1 MPSRP
6 VHHVRRQ
13 YNQLVATESIEDY
26 ALRYS
31 PASFRRWAPSIIG
44 NTLIGTNSA
53 LSYEAIGALL
63 LLDFGFGNAMW
74 AMIFAAVV
82 IFAVGVPICH
92 YSARYNID
100 MDLLTRAAGFGYVGS
115 TFTSLI
121 YASFTFIFLAVETAI
136 MAQAVELST
145 GIPLWLGYIICSV
158 IVIPVVFYGVTAI
171 NKFHLWTQPLWIGLL
186 IVPFYYVL
194 TREPGALDAL
204 THFGG
209 TVSQSSEFDLYHF
222 GIAAG
227 ISFSLIAQ
235 IGEQVDYL
243 RFMPE
248 RHEKNRKSWWLYMIS
263 GGPGWI
269 VIAFLKQ
276 VGGALLAAVAVLGGV
291 AIADAKEP
299 IQVFNTAFGY
309 AFEHP
314 QVALLV
320 SAIFVSVSELKVNVT
335 NAYAGSLAW
344 SNFFSRVTHSHP
356 GRVVWLLF
364 NCGIALLLMELD
376 LFAAMNSVLGM
387 YSNVAVAWI
396 CAVVADLAINKP
408 MGFSP
413 PLVEFKRA
421 HLYNVNPV
429 GVCSMVIASV
439 VSSCAFSGLL
449 GGYAE
454 AYSWLIAAVLAF
466 VLSPVIAILTKGRY
480 YIARESV
487 YSPRSD
493 QLVTCKVCDRQY
505 AEADAAYCPY
515 HNGSICSLCCTLESS
530 CHDQCKPTVKSLMDH
545 YRDGIH
551 TLVSIFARGPVRR
564 IRSDRI
570 ANFTLTLAVMM
581 GVIATVMWIPRP
593 DNLNV
598 LPPEVTAQLHAYAYR
613 IFFALCVLASL
624 ITWWIVL
631 ANESRD
637 IAEQELREVTHRAE
651 AASQAKSIFL
661 ANVSH
666 EIRTPMNAVLTFSY
680 LGQRSEE
687 SQKQHQYFAKIAMA
701 ANSLLEI
708 INDLLD
714 LSKIEANKLELNP
727 QPFSLSQMLEGIES
741 VVGQRA
747 RDKGLDFSIHIS
759 AGVPDVLVGDNLRL
773 GQILTNLG
781 GNATKFTETGRI
793 DILVSHRLVSRVRN
807 DDVDLAEEHTN
818 TQSRL
823 QFEVRDTGIGI
834 SDLQIKKLFQPFT
847 QADSTTTRRYGGTG
861 LGLSISRQLAELMGG
876 TLTVTSEVGE
886 GSCFRL
892 ECPFPIYDQRL
903 PDVVAQQ
910 AEGRGLSGLSVLV
923 VDDYQANRELAGEL
937 LQTVG
942 VKVAFA
948 ASGPEAIAMAVQN
961 HFDAI
966 LMDMRMADMDGLEAT
981 RQIRQAEE
989 GIGGVPIIALT
1000 ASALAEDRERCL
1012 AAGMDAFITKPIH
1025 VKQLFA
1031 TLAAVCG
1038 VTRARL
1044 ATSSVNDQ
1052 GVGDMDVDAFRRRM
1066 AFTPELFGRII
1077 RRYLDQPDLTVLLR
1091 EQLLSGQ
1098 IEAARITAHTLA
1110 GSAAQVGAISLSTLA
1125 AEVERQLLAAESIS
1139 RETIS
1144 RETLDTLLQEGLI
1157 CRSRLTV
1164 FKASESI
1171 EPESFEPESVELES
1185 HTLSE
1190 LILRLEDELV
1200 KDEDAAWDTFEAIR
1214 AQLPA
1219 ADRELLSELGRHI
1232 ANLDYD
1238 QAQTLWLRLKQE
1250 IALLGNS
1257 PF

>member
-1 MPSRP
+1 MSSRP

-13 YNQLVATESIEDY
+13 YNQLVANESIEDY

-74 AMIFAAVV
+74 AMVFAAVI
-82 IFAVGVPICH
+82 IFAVGIPICH

-136 MAQAVELST
+136 MAQAVKLST
-145 GIPLWLGYIICSV
+145 GMPLWLGYIVCSV

-204 THFGG
+204 THFTG
-209 TVSQSSEFDLYHF
+209 TVSQSSEFNLYHF

-248 RHEKNRKSWWLYMIS
+248 RHARNRKSWWLYMIS

-269 VIAFLKQ
+269 VIAYLKQ
-276 VGGALLAAVAVLGGV
+276 VGGALLAAVAVLGGI

-299 IQVFNTAFGY
+299 IHVFNTAFGY
-309 AFEHP
+309 AFDNP
-314 QVALLV
+314 QVALLA

-364 NCGIALLLMELD
+364 NCAIALLLMELD
-376 LFAAMNSVLGM
+376 LFAAMNSVLGL

-439 VSSCAFSGLL
+439 VSTFAFSGLL
-449 GGYAE
+449 GDYAQ

-466 VLSPVIAILTKGRY
+466 VLSPAIAILTKGRY

-493 QLVTCKVCDRQY
+493 QLVTCKVCERQY

-530 CHDQCKPTVKSLMDH
+530 CRDQCKPAVKSLMDH
-545 YRDGIH
+545 YHDAIH
-551 TLVSIFARGPVRR
+551 TTLSVFARSPVRR
-564 IRSDRI
+564 IRSARI
-570 ANFTLTLAVMM
+570 ANFTLTLVVMI
-581 GVIATVMWIPRP
+581 GVIAAVMWGTRP
-593 DNLNV
+593 DSFNG
-598 LPPEVTAQLHAYAYR
+598 LPPDIQATLHAHTYR
-613 IFFALCVLASL
+613 MFFALCVLVSVV
-624 ITWWIVL
+624 TWWIVL

-637 IAEQELREVTHRAE
+637 IAEQELREVTHQAE
-651 AASQAKSIFL
+651 TANQAKSIFL

-714 LSKIEANKLELNP
+714 ISKIEANKLELDP
-727 QPFSLSQMLEGIES
+727 IPFSLSQMMQGIES

-747 RDKGLDFSIHIS
+747 LDKGLGFGIRID
-759 AGVPDVLVGDNLRL
+759 ADVPDVLVGDSLRL

-781 GNATKFTETGRI
+781 GNATKFTEKGRV
-793 DILVSHRLVSRVRN
+793 DIRVSQVGGAGVG
-807 DDVDLAEEHTN
+807 LAETPAKP
-818 TQSRL
+818 SCVIR
-823 QFEVRDTGIGI
+823 FEVRDTGIGI
-834 SDLQIKKLFQPFT
+834 SDSQIAKLFQPFT

-876 TLTVTSEVGE
+876 SLTVTSEEGV
-886 GSCFRL
+886 GSCFLL
-892 ECPFPIYDQRL
+892 ECPFPLHDQPL
-903 PDVVAQQ
+903 PDIATPTM
-910 AEGRGLSGLSVLV
+910 EGRGLSGLAVLV

-942 VKVAFA
+942 VKTAFA
-948 ASGPEAIAMAVQN
+948 ATGPEAIALAAQN
-961 HFDAI
+961 RYDAI
-966 LMDMRMADMDGLEAT
+966 LMDMRMANMDGLEAT
-981 RQIRQAEE
+981 RRIRQAES
-989 GIGGVPIIALT
+989 GTDRVPIIALT
-1000 ASALAEDRERCL
+1000 ASALVEDRERCL
-1012 AAGMDAFITKPIH
+1012 AAGMDDFIAKPIR
-1025 VKQLFA
+1025 VKQLFDTLA
-1031 TLAAVCG
+1031 SVCGVSHSEALPSGVGLAAV
-1038 VTRARL
+1038 
-1044 ATSSVNDQ
+1044 SVNDQ
-1052 GVGDMDVDAFRRRM
+1052 GEVPEKGFDALRRRM
-1066 AFTPELFGRII
+1066 AYTPELFGRII
-1077 RRYLDQPDLTVLLR
+1077 RRYLDQPDLAVLLR
-1091 EQLLSGQ
+1091 EQLLNEHFEQ
-1098 IEAARITAHTLA
+1098 ARITAHTLI
-1110 GSAAQVGAISLSTLA
+1110 GSAAQVGATGLSTLA
-1125 AEVERQLLAAESIS
+1125 AELERQVLAVESVS
-1139 RETIS
+1139 TQ
-1144 RETLDTLLQEGLI
+1144 TLDTLLQLGLG
-1157 CRSRLTV
+1157 CRSQLAAFSV
-1164 FKASESI
+1164 SESVS
-1171 EPESFEPESVELES
+1171 PEVPTLFELV
-1185 HTLSE
+1185 
-1190 LILRLEDELV
+1190 LRFEDELV
-1200 KDEDAAWDTFEAIR
+1200 MDDDAAWDTFEAIR

-1219 ADRELLSELGRHI
+1219 ADRERLAELGKYI
-1232 ANLDYD
+1232 VNLEYD
-1238 QAQTLWLRLKQE
+1238 QAQALWLRLKHE
-1250 IALLGNS
+1250 IAILGIVHDRMYLRS
-1257 PF
+1257 G